1 MKAIVI
7 MIAVVLCFAIKSEIL
22 TMMGIAAGLIGF
34 LGMIAKE
41 AIEK

>member
-1 MKAIVI
+1 MKTVIIIVA
-7 MIAVVLCFAIKSEIL
+7 AVILFAVANEIL